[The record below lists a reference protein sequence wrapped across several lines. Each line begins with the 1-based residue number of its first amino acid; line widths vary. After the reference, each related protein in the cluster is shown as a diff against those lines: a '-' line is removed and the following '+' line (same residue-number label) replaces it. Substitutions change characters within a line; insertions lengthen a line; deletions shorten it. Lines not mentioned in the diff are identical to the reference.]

1 MNQIIPGEKYRDTGG
16 RLYQVTCTA
25 ISASDEG
32 DLVIIQQLFGDFLR
46 IAVPKDRFREKMK
59 AAGHTGNEAFVSDS
73 RSRLESETAGEV
85 DDEKA
90 KENQENGED
99 DAVNQNHLV
108 LLSTCTCNQRW
119 KNCGPCRAYRCRSD

>member
-1 MNQIIPGEKYRDTGG
+1 MKCVNHANEKHQEDYLG
-16 RLYQVTCTA
+16 Y
-25 ISASDEG
+25 
-32 DLVIIQQLFGDFLR
+32 
-46 IAVPKDRFREKMK
+46 
-59 AAGHTGNEAFVSDS
+59 DS
-73 RSRLESETAGEV
+73 RGSVVEDCTLTLAID

-99 DAVNQNHLV
+99 DAVDQSHLV